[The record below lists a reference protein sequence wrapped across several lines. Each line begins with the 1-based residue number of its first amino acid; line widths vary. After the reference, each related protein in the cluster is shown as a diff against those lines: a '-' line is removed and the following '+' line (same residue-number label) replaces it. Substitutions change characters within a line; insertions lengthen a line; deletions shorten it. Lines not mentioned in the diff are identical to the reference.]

1 MKNFFLIS
9 IVVLFSCVS
18 EQSENNDFQDTSFEL
33 KALRLNNNF
42 GTPYRVLET
51 TLSDASVFDQVYGN
65 TGQTI
70 GYVLRYYFYTTIRLK
85 ADSNI
90 LTSMDGS
97 KFNIE
102 DTDSPLQL
110 TRSTIEVIAGMSF
123 GSIEYKEF
131 VETYFSGCIDLSG
144 IPFPCVSTKEYEPV
158 CGCDGLT
165 YNNRGEAYCA
175 GVQSVTDGPC

>member
-1 MKNFFLIS
+1 MKIFFLIS

-51 TLSDASVFDQVYGN
+51 TLSDAYVFDQVYGN

-85 ADSNI
+85 ASTHCI
-90 LTSMDGS
+90 IEIS
-97 KFNIE
+97 KFN
-102 DTDSPLQL
+102 SNSSML
-110 TRSTIEVIAGMSF
+110 
-123 GSIEYKEF
+123 
-131 VETYFSGCIDLSG
+131 YF
-144 IPFPCVSTKEYEPV
+144 Y
-158 CGCDGLT
+158 
-165 YNNRGEAYCA
+165 
-175 GVQSVTDGPC
+175 

>member
-9 IVVLFSCVS
+9 IIVLFSCVS
-18 EQSENNDFQDTSFEL
+18 EQSENNDFQDTSLEL

-51 TLSDASVFDQVYGN
+51 TLSDASFFDEVYGN

-70 GYVLRYYFYTTIRLK
+70 GYVLRYYFYTTIRLN
-85 ADSNI
+85 ADSNT

-102 DTDSPLQL
+102 ETDSPLQL

-131 VETYFSGCIDLSG
+131 VETYFSGCIDLSE
-144 IPFPCVSTKEYEPV
+144 IPYPCVSTKEYEPV

-175 GVQSVTDGPC
+175 GVQSVTDGSC

>member
-1 MKNFFLIS
+1 MKKFFLIS
-9 IVVLFSCVS
+9 IIVLFSCVS

-42 GTPYRVLET
+42 ATPYRVLET
-51 TLSDASVFDQVYGN
+51 TLSDASVFDEVYGN

-102 DTDSPLQL
+102 DTDSALQL

-131 VETYFSGCIDLSG
+131 VETYFSGCIDLS
-144 IPFPCVSTKEYEPV
+144 
-158 CGCDGLT
+158 
-165 YNNRGEAYCA
+165 
-175 GVQSVTDGPC
+175 